1 MTVQQFIVKMNF
13 LTVRV
18 HTSSGLRV
26 LYAELKET
34 PCIEVDIG
42 RHCKHEFP
50 DCAYEL
56 WFSIFTRGTEG
67 ETLP

>member
-34 PCIEVDIG
+34 PCIEVDIR

-50 DCAYEL
+50 EL
-56 WFSIFTRGTEG
+56 WFSVFLRGTEG
-67 ETLP
+67 DTLP